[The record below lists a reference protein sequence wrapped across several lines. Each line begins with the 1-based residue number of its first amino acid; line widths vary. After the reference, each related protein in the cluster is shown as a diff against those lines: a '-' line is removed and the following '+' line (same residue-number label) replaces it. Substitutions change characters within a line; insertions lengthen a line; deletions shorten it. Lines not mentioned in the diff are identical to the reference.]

1 MTTRDP
7 LAVLS
12 DHLKTHADAAIS
24 LDEMSR
30 LTGYSPFHLQRKFK
44 AAFGVTPKQFQRKC
58 RLDKLKSQLRQSDS
72 VTTAMYNSG
81 YSSSSRLYEQSTVN
95 LGMTP
100 AQYRARG
107 EGLEISWVA
116 LDTPLGP
123 IALAATDHGLCFLEF
138 GASKHALE
146 QRLQDEFPNAIRAE
160 ANASTTALRQWHE
173 AIVATINTGANMPNL
188 PLDIRA
194 TAFEALVWTYLRTIP
209 AGETR
214 SYAEVAS
221 AIGKPSA
228 TRAVANACGRNPVAL
243 AIPCHRVIRAS
254 GELGGYRW
262 GLDKKTALLT
272 TERQASDGKY
282 ARA

>member
-1 MTTRDP
+1 MPTRDP
-7 LAVLS
+7 LTVLS
-12 DHLKTHADAAIS
+12 DHLKTHADTAIS

-58 RLDKLKSQLRQSDS
+58 RLDTLKSQLRQTDS
-72 VTTAMYNSG
+72 VTTAMYNAG

-107 EGLEISWVA
+107 DGLEISWIA

-123 IALAATDHGLCFLEF
+123 IAIAATDHGLCFLEF
-138 GASKHALE
+138 GESRQALAN
-146 QRLQDEFPNAIRAE
+146 RLQAEFPNATRTE
-160 ANASTTALRQWHE
+160 ADANTPALREWRQ
-173 AIVATINTGANMPNL
+173 AILRTISTGANMPAL
-188 PLDIRA
+188 PLDVRA

-214 SYAEVAS
+214 SYAEVAA

-254 GELGGYRW
+254 GALGGYRW
-262 GLDKKTALLT
+262 GLDKKTALLA
-272 TERQASDGKY
+272 TERHASDGKY